1 MFNWP
6 IWLRNFT
13 FNRMRDRFDKQR
25 EEADK
30 QRKMMQNLTSNNKNK
45 EVAKPNLPQ
54 SNYSTKAA
62 KK

>member
-1 MFNWP
+1 
-6 IWLRNFT
+6 
-13 FNRMRDRFDKQR
+13 MRDRFDKQR